1 MTDGETATPACKRL
15 TCTKCCGNADC
26 CFIPACC
33 TSAPLGATTPRVL
46 NVTVSDTLSS
56 CIDDF
61 TFQLNYISQ
70 ATSQNIPTFGYN
82 RVIYYYESNLLDIA
96 ACNGQGSSYSSPP
109 YDCSGTAQ
117 PCSNNVKI
125 KMYFYILIVYNT
137 FDNSRDNCN
146 FQASVFMYT
155 GGKDVSNNCIFINA
169 PTTYD
174 RKSAEACY
182 YPLFTT
188 MEQRLSDGLYSCH
201 PNYSAPSQT
210 LKFNGFGNLKM
221 LVTE

>member
-1 MTDGETATPACKRL
+1 
-15 TCTKCCGNADC
+15 
-26 CFIPACC
+26 
-33 TSAPLGATTPRVL
+33 V
-46 NVTVSDTLSS
+46 
-56 CIDDF
+56 
-61 TFQLNYISQ
+61 
-70 ATSQNIPTFGYN
+70 PTFGYN
-82 RVIYYYESNLLDIA
+82 RTTYYYESSITDIA

-109 YDCSGTAQ
+109 SDCSGTAQ

-125 KMYFYILIVYNT
+125 QMYFYILIVYNT

-174 RKSAEACY
+174 RKSGEACFN
-182 YPLFTT
+182 PLFTT

-221 LVTE
+221 LVSE

>member
-1 MTDGETATPACKRL
+1 
-15 TCTKCCGNADC
+15 
-26 CFIPACC
+26 
-33 TSAPLGATTPRVL
+33 
-46 NVTVSDTLSS
+46 
-56 CIDDF
+56 
-61 TFQLNYISQ
+61 
-70 ATSQNIPTFGYN
+70 
-82 RVIYYYESNLLDIA
+82 
-96 ACNGQGSSYSSPP
+96 
-109 YDCSGTAQ
+109 
-117 PCSNNVKI
+117 
-125 KMYFYILIVYNT
+125 MYFYILIVYNT

-146 FQASVFMYT
+146 FQTSVFMYT

-169 PTTYD
+169 PTSYD